1 MRWKWTLASP
11 AVAVMISAP
20 ALAADLGSAPEEV
33 APIATISPTYNWT
46 GAYIG
51 GHIGWGW
58 DQADF
63 TLDNAGWWGGAGV
76 SADIDSDGFLGGAQI
91 GYLRQTPS
99 NFVYGV
105 DISVSAADLGEAI
118 ASPAFPGIDTWP
130 AGIDW
135 FVLTQARLGYAN
147 NRWLGFIQGGY
158 AGADGD
164 ASATPPFVSDSNW
177 HNGWT
182 IGAGL
187 SFKAT
192 NRFSLGAE
200 YNYIDLGSETYN
212 IPFGGA
218 PLTASVDHQVH
229 VLKAT
234 ANIHFGGP

>member
-1 MRWKWTLASP
+1 MMKSFALAGA

-33 APIATISPTYNWT
+33 IAIAPISPTYNWT

-58 DQADF
+58 DQADW
-63 TLDNAGWWGGAGV
+63 TLVDDGFWGFAGT
-76 SADIDSDGFLGGAQI
+76 SANLDSDGFLGGAQI
-91 GYLRQTPS
+91 GYLYQTQ
-99 NFVYGV
+99 NNIVFGV
-105 DISVSAADLGEAI
+105 DVSGSYADLSEAI
-118 ASPAFPGIDTWP
+118 TSPFFSGDTWT

-135 FVLTQARLGYAN
+135 FILAQAKLGYAH

-158 AGADGD
+158 AGADAN

-187 SFKAT
+187 SVKAT

-212 IPFGGA
+212 LPFGGN
-218 PLTASVDHQVH
+218 PQGVSVDHQVH
-229 VLKAT
+229 VVKAT